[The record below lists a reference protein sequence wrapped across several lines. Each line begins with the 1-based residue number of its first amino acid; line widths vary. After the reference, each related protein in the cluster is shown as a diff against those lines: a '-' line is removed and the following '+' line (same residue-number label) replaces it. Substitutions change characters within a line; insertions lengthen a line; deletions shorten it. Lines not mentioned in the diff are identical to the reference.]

1 MRVPTIVLTSFA
13 FIVLFSCSQKESS
26 SNNYQLKKAGEEIA
40 FELDEHTKSSSHA
53 LFIYKDKA
61 QNREYLT
68 FLNPNFLVN
77 EILFYDF
84 ETRKLVSKIKPELDG
99 NNGVGTVLGYLIL
112 NNDSIFLTSRE
123 LTEIALI
130 DTSCILKEKLVFD
143 TTKDKIPLRV
153 SYSTSFNYQPIYK
166 IGNKLYATSRCNQKE
181 KVNPVSFTIDLDT
194 KEVEHLPLEYP
205 KLQTRI
211 NPAKI
216 ASVENKYSR
225 IFDGTQFVYSF
236 SYEEDIYIASIDH
249 KTITRK
255 PIKSKYIDKMI
266 PVDDLG
272 HVTFKDLCDHA
283 EYGNLL
289 YDPYRNVYYRITFPQ
304 TDVPNNLKDRD
315 YMDLLDYGKKSFS
328 VIILDKD
335 FHIIG
340 ETLFPDCTYNPKM
353 AFVREDGL
361 YISASHAFSENYS
374 DDWLKFQRFE
384 LVKE

>member
-1 MRVPTIVLTSFA
+1 MKIKTIILLFN
-13 FIVLFSCSQKESS
+13 FFLFFSCSNRKESS

-68 FLNPNFLVN
+68 FLNPNFIAN

-143 TTKDKIPLRV
+143 TTKDKIPLRA

-166 IGNKLYATSRCNQKE
+166 IGNKLYATSRCNRKE

-255 PIKSKYIDKMI
+255 PVKSKYIDKMI
-266 PVDDLG
+266 PLDDFG
-272 HVTFKDLCDHA
+272 NVTFKDLCDHA

-289 YDPYRNVYYRITFPQ
+289 YDPYRNVYYRIAFPQ

>member
-1 MRVPTIVLTSFA
+1 MFNFFL
-13 FIVLFSCSQKESS
+13 LFSCSNQKESS

-68 FLNPNFLVN
+68 FLNPNFIAN

-112 NNDSIFLTSRE
+112 SNDSIFLTSRE

-130 DTSCILKEKLVFD
+130 DTSCILKEKLVFG
-143 TTKDKIPLRV
+143 TTKDKIPLRA

-166 IGNKLYATSRCNQKE
+166 IGNKLYATSRCNRKE

-266 PVDDLG
+266 PLDDFG
-272 HVTFKDLCDHA
+272 NVTFKDLCDHA

-289 YDPYRNVYYRITFPQ
+289 YDPYRNVYYRIAFPQ
-304 TDVPNNLKDRD
+304 TDVPNNLKDREF
-315 YMDLLDYGKKSFS
+315 MDLLDYGKKSFS

>member
-1 MRVPTIVLTSFA
+1 MKIKTIILLFN
-13 FIVLFSCSQKESS
+13 FFLLFSCSNQKESS

-143 TTKDKIPLRV
+143 TTKDKIPLRA

-166 IGNKLYATSRCNQKE
+166 IGNKLYATSRCNRKE

-255 PIKSKYIDKMI
+255 PVKSKYIDKMI
-266 PVDDLG
+266 PLDDFG
-272 HVTFKDLCDHA
+272 NVTFKDLCDHA

-289 YDPYRNVYYRITFPQ
+289 YDPYRNVYYRIAFPQ

>member
-1 MRVPTIVLTSFA
+1 MKIKTIILLFN
-13 FIVLFSCSQKESS
+13 FFLFFSCSNRKESS

-68 FLNPNFLVN
+68 FLNPNFIAN

-166 IGNKLYATSRCNQKE
+166 IGNKLYATSRCNRKE

-266 PVDDLG
+266 PLDDFG
-272 HVTFKDLCDHA
+272 NVTWKDLCDHA

-289 YDPYRNVYYRITFPQ
+289 YDPYRNVYYRIAFPQ

>member
-1 MRVPTIVLTSFA
+1 MKIKTIILLFN
-13 FIVLFSCSQKESS
+13 FFLLFSCSNQKESY

-68 FLNPNFLVN
+68 FLNPNFIAN

-112 NNDSIFLTSRE
+112 NSDSIFLTSRE

-130 DTSCILKEKLVFD
+130 DTSCILKEKLAFD

-166 IGNKLYATSRCNQKE
+166 IGNKLYATSRCNRKE

-266 PVDDLG
+266 PLDDFG
-272 HVTFKDLCDHA
+272 NVTFKDLCDHA

-289 YDPYRNVYYRITFPQ
+289 YDPYRNVYYRIAFPQ